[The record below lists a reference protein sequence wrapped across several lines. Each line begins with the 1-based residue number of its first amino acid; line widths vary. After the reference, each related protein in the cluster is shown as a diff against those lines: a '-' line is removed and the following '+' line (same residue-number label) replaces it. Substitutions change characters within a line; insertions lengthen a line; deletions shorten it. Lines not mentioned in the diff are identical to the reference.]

1 MTRVDTPKRI
11 FLKTYTCAHSL
22 RSRKPKHEAHD
33 DGCSNVLHAL
43 LPGIKAIP
51 EFGGLKE
58 RKSDQSWTLVI
69 GPRSF
74 TANHSSFD
82 HVCGV
87 CAGTGLLAF

>member
-1 MTRVDTPKRI
+1 MMVVRAFYMLFFR
-11 FLKTYTCAHSL
+11 
-22 RSRKPKHEAHD
+22 EE
-33 DGCSNVLHAL
+33 
-43 LPGIKAIP
+43 KAIP
-51 EFGGLKE
+51 KFGGLKE

-87 CAGTGLLAF
+87 CAGNGLLAF